1 MKWNKVLILAAIL
14 LLVAAVAVVAVVPL
28 GVKNA
33 TWNKYFPV
41 VKDVNLGLDLRGGV
55 HVVLEAKDTP
65 EAKVTPEAMRQLRA
79 VIENRVNQF
88 GVAEPVIQQQ
98 GERRLIVELAGI
110 KDPEKAV
117 NDLVK
122 VAYLEFKTM
131 DGKTILTG
139 ADLKDAREA
148 KDATSGAVEV
158 DLEFTPAGAKK
169 FADATTAN
177 VNKQI
182 AILLDGQVLQAPT
195 VQEPILNGRARITG
209 YRSLDEAHT
218 IAILLRSGALPVK
231 VDVEEKRAVGPA
243 LGADSLA
250 KSKHAAVVGTVA
262 ILVFMLIYYRLPGL
276 IANFALLVYALIV
289 LFIYVGMHVTMTLPG
304 IAGFLLSLG
313 IAVDA
318 NVVIFERIKEELRA
332 GKSIGAAID
341 AGFKRGFVA
350 VFDSN
355 ATTVLAAIVLY
366 YLGTGPIRGFA
377 VTLIIGIAASMFTAI
392 TLTRWLLRL
401 VAAANIS
408 KNPRVYGA

>member
-1 MKWNKVLILAAIL
+1 MKWSKAITLAVVL

-28 GVKNA
+28 GVQNA

-41 VKDVNLGLDLRGGV
+41 VKDINLGLDLRGGV

-79 VIENRVNQF
+79 VIEKRVNQF

-131 DGKTILTG
+131 DGQTILTG

-148 KDATSGAVEV
+148 KDPTSGAVEV

-262 ILVFMLIYYRLPGL
+262 ILVFMLFYYRLPGL

-355 ATTVLAAIVLY
+355 ATTMLAAIVLY